1 MHFLRTVSVIAI
13 AAFAVTGAAAQTA
26 DKSADDTEQLRITA
40 LEALASAPPEKA
52 LPIADKVLRGDYS
65 KALKKRA
72 LFILSQVET
81 PEAQQML
88 LDTAKTGSEE
98 LRSEAIRMIGIGGD
112 PAALAGLKEIHA
124 SGDADVR
131 EAVLEAYLIADDAE
145 SVYQIAIDAKNAKD
159 EDEFEE
165 AVNIL
170 GAMEARDELRRLRD
184 QLGSSEEL
192 INAYSVAGDFESL
205 RELAMDNTKPEQQ
218 VHALR
223 GLGVVGGERA
233 NTTLLEIYRATDSP
247 DVKEAALEGMLISE
261 YDEGVLLLFRESK
274 DAGEKQR
281 LLRTLVNMDSDAVME
296 IIESTFDGA
305 Q

>member
-1 MHFLRTVSVIAI
+1 MHFLRTLSVIAI
-13 AAFAVTGAAAQTA
+13 TALAAAGAVAQTA
-26 DKSADDTEQLRITA
+26 DKSADDAEQLRITA

-65 KALKKRA
+65 TALKKRA
-72 LFILSQVET
+72 LFILSQVDT
-81 PEAQQML
+81 PEAQRML
-88 LDTAKTGSEE
+88 LDTAKTGSGE

-112 PAALAGLKEIHA
+112 AAALAGLKEIYA

-145 SVYQIAIDAKNAKD
+145 GVYQIALDAAIAKNEA
-159 EDEFEE
+159 EFEE

-170 GAMEARDELRRLRD
+170 GAMDARDELRRLRD
-184 QLGSSEEL
+184 QLGSSEGL

-205 RELAMDNTKPEQQ
+205 RELALDNSKPEQQ
-218 VHALR
+218 GQAIR
-223 GLGVVGGERA
+223 GLGIVGGEKA
-233 NTTLLEIYRATDSP
+233 NATLLEIYRATDSP
-247 DVKEAALEGMLISE
+247 DVKEAALEGMLIAD
-261 YDEGVLLLFRESK
+261 YDDGVLQLFRESQ

-296 IIESTFDGA
+296 IIESTFDGE